1 MQEEEQQAL
10 HEVTL
15 RLEKTASHFM
25 SFAKLY
31 LTEKK
36 RSIEP
41 KFSKSDIRF
50 FFRNLIRDQK
60 SEPLYPKFP
69 KAIKYLSLFFPN
81 MRMIRDQK

>member
-50 FFRNLIRDQK
+50 FFSKLNQRSEIRTA
-60 SEPLYPKFP
+60 LPKIS
-69 KAIKYLSLFFPN
+69 KGN
-81 MRMIRDQK
+81 